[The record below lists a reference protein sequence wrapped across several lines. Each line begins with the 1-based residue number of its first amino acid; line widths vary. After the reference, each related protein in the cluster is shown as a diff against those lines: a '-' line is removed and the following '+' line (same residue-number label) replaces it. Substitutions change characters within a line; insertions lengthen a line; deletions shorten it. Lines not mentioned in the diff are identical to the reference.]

1 MSKMIVSLYREIV
14 LELVLKFEKDC
25 VKVFKNW
32 IPLDPKLTDLSIY
45 AIQVATKLNEYV
57 IFHNLL

>member
-1 MSKMIVSLYREIV
+1 MIVSLYREIV

-32 IPLDPKLTDLSIY
+32 IPFDPKLTDLSIY